1 MQYICIILIK
11 EILYTGGIDYDPGPY
26 NITIPGGVTNLL
38 FNVPLAIDDIVELE
52 EEFELTIDG
61 ASLPAMVIGA
71 EPTRVI
77 IVDNDSK
84 LIRI

>member
-1 MQYICIILIK
+1 MQCICIILIK

-26 NITIPGGVTNLL
+26 NITIPAGVTSIL
-38 FNVPLAIDDIVELE
+38 FNVPLAIDDIVELY
-52 EEFELTIDG
+52 EEFELTVNG
-61 ASLPAMVIGA
+61 ASLPVMVTSA